1 MSHTSSPVYSCDG
14 EDSRDD
20 VNASYDDHRQC
31 RVGKSALSEDCLSVE
46 HDGVNP
52 GKLLKD
58 LQANGDDQRH
68 IDAAIS
74 VEDILESF

>member
-1 MSHTSSPVYSCDG
+1 MSHTSPVNNCDG

-46 HDGVNP
+46 HDSINP
-52 GKLLKD
+52 GKLHENM
-58 LQANGDDQRH
+58 QANSDDQRH
-68 IDAAIS
+68 VDATIS
-74 VEDILESF
+74 VEDRFVLM